1 MRLRSSTF
9 DLLIAS
15 TFAALILCATVNAA
29 AQSASATKF
38 DSYESLPTDDEAA
51 HLDAFYEALRQQPD
65 LRGYLIGYK
74 QASVA
79 PGVLLRRLYG
89 DQRYLI
95 EMRGVSP
102 NRVVVIEGGY
112 KPKSTIELWLIPN
125 GVAPPT
131 PMPAALPIQINTKR
145 YLFDDECLECEPAV
159 NLDLYGLTD
168 GIRFYAVE
176 LQRNPNTRAIIV
188 VRPGEHLGVRRA
200 LSEARQ
206 AKRLLIRD
214 YKIAAGRI
222 AINPAQRRKDN
233 LSTAELWIVPRR
245 RNERP

>member
-1 MRLRSSTF
+1 MRLRTTTF
-9 DLLIAS
+9 DLVIAT
-15 TFAALILCATVNAA
+15 TFAALILCAPINAA
-29 AQSASATKF
+29 AQSGSATKF
-38 DSYESLPTDDEAA
+38 DSYENLPTDDEAA

-74 QASVA
+74 QASIA

-95 EMRGVSP
+95 EMRGVAP

-112 KPKSTIELWLIPN
+112 KQKSTIELWLVPN
-125 GVAPPT
+125 GAPPPAPT
-131 PMPAALPIQINTKR
+131 PAALPIQINTKR

-176 LQRNPNTRAIIV
+176 LQRNPNARAIIV
-188 VRPGEHLGVRRA
+188 VRPGEHLGVRKT
-200 LSEARQ
+200 LSEARR
-206 AKRLLIRD
+206 AKWLLIRD

-222 AINPAQRRKDN
+222 TINPAPRGKDN
-233 LSTAELWIVPRR
+233 LSTAELWIVPGRAK
-245 RNERP
+245 

>member
-1 MRLRSSTF
+1 MRLRTSTL
-9 DLLIAS
+9 DLLIAT
-15 TFAALILCATVNAA
+15 TFVALILCATINAA
-29 AQSASATKF
+29 PQSASATKF
-38 DSYESLPTDDEAA
+38 DSYENLPTDDEAA

-65 LRGYLIGYK
+65 LRGYLVGYN
-74 QASVA
+74 QASIA

-95 EMRGVSP
+95 EMRGIAP
-102 NRVVVIEGGY
+102 NRVFVVEGGY
-112 KPKSTIELWLIPN
+112 KQKSTIELWLVPN
-125 GVAPPT
+125 EAAPST
-131 PMPAALPIQINTKR
+131 PAPAASPIQITTRR
-145 YLFDDECLECEPAV
+145 YLFDEECLECQPAV

-168 GIRFYAVE
+168 GIKLYAVE
-176 LQRNPNTRAIIV
+176 LQRNPNAQAIIV
-188 VRPGEHLGVRRA
+188 VRPGEHLGAHKA

-222 AINPAQRRKDN
+222 TINPAQRRKDN

-245 RNERP
+245 AK